1 LYSSAAE
8 NTSRASSSLLS
19 APACEAKNRGGQT
32 FAPALRGKLN
42 CAQNRAAEHQATRS
56 RDHVTVDRRR
66 RRAVRTT
73 PDHTRSHTVDRE
85 EEGKPGG
92 GGGAVPEGAAAGGAP
107 LFLPGAVAAEAAS
120 LVVPAIG
127 VRPVRKVP
135 RRSRCGAEG
144 TLALYSPW
152 NLGAR
157 GAASE
162 RL

>member
-56 RDHVTVDRRR
+56 RHGGPPAATGGAHD
-66 RRAVRTT
+66 
-73 PDHTRSHTVDRE
+73 TRSHRVDRE